1 MADEDTECT
10 LVFVD
15 MLGFANL
22 VQKFPTRLI
31 HSGPNEAGFTGSST
45 SPASNMFIRFHR
57 IVDTRLFDHS
67 FYGSARAMLFSD
79 CAFLEF
85 GNSLLAVLA
94 AVELMRKLIL
104 EKVPVRMGIGR
115 GTFYPLKFST
125 DITGPTIIN
134 RSLFVG
140 TAVVRAHF
148 AEQCGGKGL
157 RIFVHPSLEE
167 ELGVFR
173 SRIKAI
179 GLVPAFPNA
188 KWELDFLYE
197 QRPAQQKPSA
207 DDDDSRLFGLRD
219 EEGCA
224 ARGLAPLHRHGR
236 SHESNAESKQ
246 QAGYHWLN
254 RTLQSVVTVMGL
266 FLGL

>member
-1 MADEDTECT
+1 MTDEDTECT

-31 HSGPNEAGFTGSST
+31 HSGPNEAGFTATST
-45 SPASNMFIRFHR
+45 SPAPNIFNRFHR
-57 IVDTRLFDHS
+57 IVDTRLFEQS

-79 CAFLEF
+79 CAFFEF

-94 AVELMRKLIL
+94 AVELMRSFIL
-104 EKVPVRMGIGR
+104 GKVPVRMGIGK
-115 GTFYPLKFST
+115 GTFYPFRFST
-125 DITGPTIIN
+125 DITGSTIIN
-134 RSLFVG
+134 RSQFMG
-140 TAVVRAHF
+140 TAVVRAHC
-148 AEQCGGKGL
+148 AERCGGKGL

-173 SRIKAI
+173 ARVKAI
-179 GLVPAFPNA
+179 GLVTAFPNA

-207 DDDDSRLFGLRD
+207 DDDDLRLFDAVLD
-219 EEGCA
+219 MKND
-224 ARGLAPLHRHGR
+224 APQEAWHHYTDTVEAMNRMRKANGR
-236 SHESNAESKQ
+236 PVFT
-246 QAGYHWLN
+246 G
-254 RTLQSVVTVMGL
+254 
-266 FLGL
+266 